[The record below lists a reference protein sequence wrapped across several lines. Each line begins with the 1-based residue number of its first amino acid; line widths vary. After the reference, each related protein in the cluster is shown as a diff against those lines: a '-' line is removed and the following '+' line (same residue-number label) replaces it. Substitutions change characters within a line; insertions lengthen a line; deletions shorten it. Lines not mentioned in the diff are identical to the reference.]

1 MFIVPVTRSL
11 SRANGHARDFGVV
24 FDRLFDETFDRVF
37 GGVRAESAPQ
47 ARTPA
52 LDVVETETQYTVTV
66 DLPGVAKEDVKVA
79 IDGQR
84 VSIEA
89 QAAAAAAD
97 KQDGERVVYR
107 ERPAVR
113 YQRSFTLP
121 VEIDQAASQ
130 ARLEHGVLSLVLA
143 KKLKPAAAQL
153 TIN

>member
-11 SRANGHARDFGVV
+11 SRANGHARDLGVV

-37 GGVRAESAPQ
+37 GGARAESAPQ

-89 QAAAAAAD
+89 QAAAAD

-107 ERPAVR
+107 ERAAVR

>member
-11 SRANGHARDFGVV
+11 SRANGHARDLGVV

-37 GGVRAESAPQ
+37 GGARAESAPQ

-89 QAAAAAAD
+89 QAAAAE
-97 KQDGERVVYR
+97 KKDGERVVYS

-113 YQRSFTLP
+113 YARSFALP

>member
-11 SRANGHARDFGVV
+11 SRANGHARDLGVV

-37 GGVRAESAPQ
+37 RNVRAESAPQ

-89 QAAAAAAD
+89 QAAAAD
-97 KQDGERVVYR
+97 KQDGGRVVYR

-121 VEIDQAASQ
+121 VEIDEAASQ
-130 ARLEHGVLSLVLA
+130 AKLENGVLALTLS
-143 KKLKPAAAQL
+143 KKVKPAAQL
-153 TIN
+153 AIA